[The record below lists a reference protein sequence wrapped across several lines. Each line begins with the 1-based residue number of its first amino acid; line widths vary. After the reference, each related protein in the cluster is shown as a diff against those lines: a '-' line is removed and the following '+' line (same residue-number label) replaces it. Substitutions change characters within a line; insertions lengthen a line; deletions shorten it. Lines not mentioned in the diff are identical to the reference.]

1 MRIMRPFWMSF
12 ASAAALILVGCGGPQ
27 SPAAPE
33 DRTASNDTAADTAP
47 ITAQVTALQMHV
59 LDCGTIDI
67 SDLDVFSTEGDYA
80 GQSDTFTDT
89 CWLIEHPNGRLL
101 WDLGLPSMLA
111 GIPPQENGIFTVSM
125 QTTLTDQ
132 LADLGLGWSDIER
145 ITISHAHF
153 DHIGQIDQV
162 SGPKWLVHED
172 EYNAMFP
179 PPPPEGEEDT
189 AADAPIDMEAMFAA
203 FGGLE
208 REIFTG
214 EYDVFGDGNVIIFET
229 PGHTAGHTSLQVN
242 LPETGPVLLTGDLYH
257 RSESRA
263 LKRVPKFNFDIEQ
276 SRASIDVFEARAKE
290 LGAKVIIQHEK
301 EDIEALPKLMK

>member
-1 MRIMRPFWMSF
+1 MRPLWMSF
-12 ASAAALILVGCGGPQ
+12 AGATALVLAGCSGSEAPTEPGNNAA
-27 SPAAPE
+27 STETTPE
-33 DRTASNDTAADTAP
+33 TARK
-47 ITAQVTALQMHV
+47 VTNVAALQMHV
-59 LDCGTIDI
+59 LDCGVIDI

-101 WDLGLPSMLA
+101 WDLGLPSQLT
-111 GIPPQENGIFTVSM
+111 GLPPQENGIFTVTMS
-125 QTTLTDQ
+125 TTLTDQ

-145 ITISHAHF
+145 LTISHAHF

-162 SGPKWLVHED
+162 SGPKWIVHKD
-172 EYNAMFP
+172 EYEAMFP
-179 PPPPEGEEDT
+179 PPPPEGEEET
-189 AADAPIDMEAMFAA
+189 AADAPIDMEAMFAG

-208 REIFTG
+208 REVFTG
-214 EYDVFGDGNVIIFET
+214 EYDVFEDGSVIIFET

-276 SRASIDVFEARAKE
+276 SRASIDAFEARATQM
-290 LGAKVIIQHEK
+290 GAKVIIQHERD
-301 EDIEALPKLMK
+301 DIEALPKLMK